1 MASEPGPG
9 GAAATVVKECI
20 LRRVWLKDVSFESPH
35 EPGILE
41 GHEQP
46 ELAVGLTSSYSLSP
60 EREGVFEVLVT
71 ATVTARGGGTTLF
84 LVEVHQGG
92 TFELRGYT
100 SAVEIRQ
107 VLRTRAPEALFPY
120 VRELVASLV
129 QRCGFPRLQL
139 RPVNFE
145 ALYAAQQDQAA
156 PA

>member
-1 MASEPGPG
+1 MASEASPG
-9 GAAATVVKECI
+9 GNAAPVVKECI

-35 EPGILE
+35 VPRILE
-41 GHEQP
+41 GHEKP
-46 ELAVGLTSSYSLSP
+46 ELEVGLTSSYSLSP
-60 EREGVFEVLVT
+60 EREGTFEVLVT
-71 ATVTARGGGTTLF
+71 ATVTARGGSTTLF

-100 SAVEIRQ
+100 SADEIKE
-107 VLRTRAPEALFPY
+107 VLRTRGPEALFPY

-139 RPVNFE
+139 RPVDFE
-145 ALYAAQQDQAA
+145 GLYAARLEQAA

>member
-1 MASEPGPG
+1 MTSEAPAGA
-9 GAAATVVKECI
+9 GAAAKECI

-35 EPGILE
+35 VPRILA

-46 ELAVGLTSSYSLSP
+46 QLEFSAASSYSLSP
-60 EREGVFEVLVT
+60 EQESVFEVLLTV
-71 ATVTARGGGTTLF
+71 TVTARGGDTTLF
-84 LVEVHQGG
+84 LVEVLQGG

-100 SAVEIRQ
+100 SPAEIKQ
-107 VLRTRAPEALFPY
+107 VLRTRGPEALFPY

-139 RPVNFE
+139 RPINFE
-145 ALYAAQQDQAA
+145 DVYAASQAQAA